1 MDGSIILGVEGSGG
15 KAVASVIFGQP
26 SGELE
31 ARADRPT
38 FRAILLQ
45 YGGKFIMGQGAVPIS
60 RDGQIAGACGVGG
73 GTPQEDEDCARA
85 GIAGHR
91 RPVALTHTRRG
102 ALLYNAGERFPRL
115 IRLPGGNDAMTT
127 GIVLS
132 QIEYDVVG
140 KTPIRHD
147 GYDKVTGKAN
157 YGADI
162 SLPGLLHGKILRSPH
177 AHANVLSID
186 TSRAEAHPDVKA
198 VVTACDLAC
207 ADGWD
212 LGDRHLSNKI
222 LATGKV
228 VVQGPP
234 GSRRGRDDAARR
246 RGGAL
251 PHRCRIRGAARPH
264 GTPRR
269 R

>member
-1 MDGSIILGVEGSGG
+1 
-15 KAVASVIFGQP
+15 
-26 SGELE
+26 
-31 ARADRPT
+31 
-38 FRAILLQ
+38 
-45 YGGKFIMGQGAVPIS
+45 
-60 RDGQIAGACGVGG
+60 
-73 GTPQEDEDCARA
+73 
-85 GIAGHR
+85 
-91 RPVALTHTRRG
+91 
-102 ALLYNAGERFPRL
+102 
-115 IRLPGGNDAMTT
+115 MTT

-198 VVTACDLAC
+198 VATAADLAC
-207 ADGWD
+207 PDR
-212 LGDRHLSNKI
+212 LGLGRQAPEQQDTRHRQGRL
-222 LATGKV
+222 
-228 VVQGPP
+228 QGPP

-251 PHRCRIRGAARPH
+251 PHRRRVRGAARPH
-264 GTPRR
+264 GRRGGDEARRAAGPPRV
-269 R
+269 